1 MLIRKILLATSFLVA
16 SAIPTMADSPYG
28 VCPTTQSGID
38 TLVKTADN
46 ISFSR
51 IEAAGF
57 TLHTTQVGQ
66 EPAYEALLRK
76 VSAEQDAFVK
86 GCLAASTLT
95 KTEIDPS
102 SLISVEVRTVD
113 LMQRHC
119 GPSYRDPDQQS
130 GGNTWPGAIHSGA
143 CYSVPSGMT
152 NAVIEVTSKVD
163 DLRID
168 SITLNNGNCRDPI
181 KPANLPFNFKMGD
194 VTTVG
199 CSNNVIKIVIETDQ
213 GIITLTK

>member
-1 MLIRKILLATSFLVA
+1 MSIRKILLATSFLVA

-119 GPSYRDPDQQS
+119 GPSYLYDFISHTTWYTVTVGLNSDAKC
-130 GGNTWPGAIHSGA
+130 NTPAIRHSPLCPHFASRPRGSSQ
-143 CYSVPSGMT
+143 C
-152 NAVIEVTSKVD
+152 
-163 DLRID
+163 DLRSMEQWPD
-168 SITLNNGNCRDPI
+168 RRSD
-181 KPANLPFNFKMGD
+181 
-194 VTTVG
+194 
-199 CSNNVIKIVIETDQ
+199 
-213 GIITLTK
+213 